1 MLKKIK
7 RMEGWNAFSE
17 VVSRVACVFWGGVA
31 GHAQNERLRER
42 TSSDY
47 K

>member
-7 RMEGWNAFSE
+7 CMEDWNAFSE
-17 VVSRVACVFWGGVA
+17 VLSRVACVFWGGVA
-31 GHAQNERLRER
+31 GHAQNARLREH